1 MYRKTCKSGA
11 ERNLKNAHGLILMK
25 NKFLSSPEPGMGKIE
40 ADLLHLKCKTEKPCR
55 EDYNLKDKKYGIR
68 TTTGKRGSGDDRFA
82 RQ

>member
-1 MYRKTCKSGA
+1 
-11 ERNLKNAHGLILMK
+11 MK
-25 NKFLSSPEPGMGKIE
+25 NKFLSSSEPGMGKIE